1 MVGGVIGVTAGT
13 AGAVTKAT
21 AVAGSFK
28 SPNGTTTTIP
38 AGITKNQVI
47 GTLVLTISRTVT
59 KKAFLNQT
67 ITLTVKDTTGH
78 TGSFTAFTSVN
89 STSHLAPSVVGPG
102 TVSTPCALTAK
113 TAAHFAAGA
122 TAYLK
127 ITCGISKTPGVKST
141 TGTTATAVFTWR
153 TLRVE
158 SITGQGKVNV
168 AAADSSTYLATTV
181 TTSYKFTKATAT
193 AAVYGV
199 AAPTAPAKVLLNND
213 TNRPSPPAVLGAVG
227 SPAGSWTLTLTSG
240 KTGTIPVGTAT
251 HHTRFNH
258 PTADGVL
265 ATGHVEITVLPHG
278 GKSAVT
284 CAGTKAIAFDGL
296 PKVTVT
302 SVTGTTLV
310 ATKIKVTDALAG
322 SNGCTGFFAPNVL
335 TVVFTTT
342 VHFTKATA
350 FIKLS
355 ITTVKYSV
363 APKTATGTVDV
374 SDQFFKTS
382 TTPALTGTNQTTTT
396 FPITTSTN
404 AIVSNAY
411 VHVGTVKTIA
421 PTAYDQPIGTVSVVE
436 SPPAGG
442 SVPKGY
448 VCLTLLGSTRTTTGT
463 GIHGH
468 TGTHHATGRTT
479 VVPPGASA
487 FYGTMTF
494 NTSKAPTVKV
504 TSGNGAVGTVA
515 FVTTGLSAQ
524 TLEFQVTS
532 ASTAASTYT
541 VSGLF
546 VNANTHT
553 TRRPLVTAY
562 YSASST
568 CKAASGA
575 PTDHAAV
582 AFTTGKKISQ
592 EIYGVTAAAT
602 AVQELEHAFPATGRT
617 TTCTFFG
624 KAMLLGSHSVSN
636 QNCHSTC
643 PRLTETTV
651 PLGPTGTRFL
661 ARTERPVILA
671 TSKTY
676 TDSLAS
682 QYLAGTLTT
691 GTLLTSPTSLTPVTR
706 TALRVEGI
714 SHVYVMGG
722 PLAIDTTVVNAIE
735 TMPVYRCGGNGL
747 ARNALNQTGTIQV
760 TRIGGATL
768 YATAAM
774 IAETPPISEV
784 GMLRLP
790 AAYAGGP
797 TKHGLYN
804 DTTGIGSTNV
814 ASGGSLHTAILA
826 NGQEFQDAEAAS
838 ALAYNTEVPVLL
850 TMPTKLVTQAQTAL
864 VALHVRQVIVMGG
877 TLAISNTVVKT
888 LEAMTVT
895 GHPLSVL
902 RIAGK
907 DYTDTAVQLAKMELN
922 DTSTAG
928 LGWDPTSLLIARGN
942 GFTDGIAG
950 AVVER
955 YITKVTTSHEP
966 APLLLTENQT
976 TVGTYL
982 TTFLKSAG
990 KGYDT
995 ATPPHTIIHLV
1006 VLGGPLAVTPTIID
1020 QMQADL

>member
-1 MVGGVIGVTAGT
+1 MRYRTHRLRRLAAAVALGVGMVGGVIGVTAGT
-13 AGAVTKAT
+13 AGAVTTT
-21 AVAGSFK
+21 AVVGSFK
-28 SPNGTTTTIP
+28 SPNGATTSIP
-38 AGITKNQVI
+38 AGTTKNQVI
-47 GTLVLTISRTVT
+47 GTLVLTVSRTVKQT
-59 KKAFLNQT
+59 AFHTQV
-67 ITLTVKDTTGH
+67 ITLTVKDTTTH
-78 TGSFTAFTSVN
+78 AGSYTAFTSVN
-89 STSHLAPSVVGPG
+89 SAAHLVPSVVGPG
-102 TVSTPCALTAK
+102 TVTTACALTTK
-113 TAAHFAAGA
+113 TVAHFATGA

-127 ITCGISKTPGVKST
+127 ITCTISKTPGTVKP
-141 TGTTATAVFTWR
+141 TGTTATAVFTWH

-168 AAADSSTYLATTV
+168 AAADGTGNGTTPHV
-181 TTSYKFTKATAT
+181 NYTFTPAAAT
-193 AAVYGV
+193 AATYGV
-199 AAPTAPAKVLLNND
+199 AAPTEPFKVLLNND
-213 TNRPSPPAVLGAVG
+213 TNRPVPPAGLGQVG
-227 SPAGSWTLTLTSG
+227 APAGSWTLTLTSG
-240 KTGTIPVGTAT
+240 ALTKT
-251 HHTRFNH
+251 H
-258 PTADGVL
+258 PTTPTYNPNPTARGVL
-265 ATGHVEITVLPHG
+265 GTGHVQITVEPHTG
-278 GKSAVT
+278 AST
-284 CAGTKAIAFDGL
+284 CVGTKTVAFDGV
-296 PKVTVT
+296 PKVAVT
-302 SVTGTTLV
+302 SVTGTTV
-310 ATKIKVTDALAG
+310 AATKITISAALSG
-322 SNGCTGFFAPNVL
+322 NNGCTGFFAPNVL
-335 TVVFTTT
+335 TVIFATT

-350 FIKLS
+350 FIKIT

-363 APKTATGTVDV
+363 APKTATGTVTV
-374 SDQFFKTS
+374 SDRFYKSS
-382 TTPALTGTNQTTTT
+382 TTPTATFTNHTTTT
-396 FPITTSTN
+396 GTITTSTN
-404 AIVSNAY
+404 AIVSAAY

-421 PTAYDQPIGTVSVVE
+421 PTSYDQAIGTVTVVE
-436 SPPAGG
+436 SAAG

-448 VCLTLLGSTRTTTGT
+448 VCLTLVGSTRTSTGT

-479 VVPPGASA
+479 TVPPSPSG
-487 FYGTMTF
+487 FYGTMSF
-494 NTSKAPTVKV
+494 NTTAGVPTVKV
-504 TSGNGAVGTVA
+504 SVGNGAVGAAA

-532 ASTAASTYT
+532 ASTLASTYT

-553 TRRPLVTAY
+553 TRRPLVTAF

-568 CKAASGA
+568 CKAASGK

-602 AVQELEHAFPATGRT
+602 AVQELEHAFPATG
-617 TTCTFFG
+617 
-624 KAMLLGSHSVSN
+624 SVTS
-636 QNCHSTC
+636 C
-643 PRLTETTV
+643 PRLTETT
-651 PLGPTGTRFL
+651 GPGHTSFL
-661 ARTERPVILA
+661 ARTERPVVLA
-671 TSKTY
+671 TTAYFS
-676 TDSLAS
+676 DALAS

-691 GTLLTSPTSLTPVTR
+691 GTLLTAPTSLTPVTR

-747 ARNALNQTGTIQV
+747 ARNKLNQTGTIQV

-768 YATAAM
+768 YATAEM
-774 IAETPPISEV
+774 IAQTPPVSEV
-784 GMLRLP
+784 GSLKLP

-804 DTTGIGSTNV
+804 DTTGVGSTKV
-814 ASGGSLHTAILA
+814 VSGGFLRTAILA
-826 NGQEFQDAEAAS
+826 DGQEFQDAMSAS
-838 ALAYNTEVPVLL
+838 ALSYNTEIPTLL
-850 TMPTKLVTQAQTAL
+850 TMPTKLVTQAKNGL

-877 TLAISNTVVKT
+877 TLAITNTVVKA

-902 RIAGK
+902 RIGGK
-907 DYTDTAVQLAKMELN
+907 DYTDTAVQLAKMELS

-928 LGWDPTSLLIARGN
+928 LDWDPTALLIARGN

-955 YITKVTTSHEP
+955 YIEAATTSGTP

-982 TTFLKSAG
+982 STFLKKVGA
-990 KGYDT
+990 GYDT
-995 ATPPHTIIHLV
+995 TGNTISHLV
-1006 VLGGPLAVTPTIID
+1006 VLGGPLAVTPTIIA
-1020 QMQADL
+1020 QMQALL